1 MDLLSDVGLSLPGF
15 GALPSLP
22 TQYLAASSESIYVHE
37 FVMLSKHLGTSVR
50 LESESSTSS
59 RSELWR
65 PVREEQL
72 PSQWSDVAFKPEHS
86 VCRCAHTVSSS
97 LHLCRMTVQEYKILI
112 GCSLTWVPV
121 FHTL

>member
-22 TQYLAASSESIYVHE
+22 TQYMPE

-50 LESESSTSS
+50 LGSEGSTSS

-72 PSQWSDVAFKPEHS
+72 PSQWSDVAFKPERS